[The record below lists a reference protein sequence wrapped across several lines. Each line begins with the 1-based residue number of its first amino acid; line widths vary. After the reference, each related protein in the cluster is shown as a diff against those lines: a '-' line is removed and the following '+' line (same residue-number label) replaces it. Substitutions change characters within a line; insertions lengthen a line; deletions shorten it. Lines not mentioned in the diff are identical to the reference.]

1 MLSVNVNDTVAS
13 IQHKINVAGSQHT
26 HSAAMTK
33 EYMDCMLTWAAS
45 KYLLNH
51 AFNYLQ
57 FVMTGLG
64 SPPAESTPGKKVWSS
79 MTRDIEHLTFC
90 AVAFMLWTRYVH
102 NSCSVSSVIDS
113 MGL

>member
-1 MLSVNVNDTVAS
+1 
-13 IQHKINVAGSQHT
+13 
-26 HSAAMTK
+26 MTK